1 MIITNVDFKYHVTTL
16 IVRRI
21 KEKGG
26 VKLSWSPVGPPG
38 TEAFLSSCRQDSS
51 LYDLAWDLKGRFEQ
65 LLIKGGTAKK
75 PREVGLKGPRSSS
88 RLGDHLRPCTH
99 PNLVNDPT
107 LGLLG
112 GDT

>member
-51 LYDLAWDLKGRFEQ
+51 LYDLA
-65 LLIKGGTAKK
+65 
-75 PREVGLKGPRSSS
+75 
-88 RLGDHLRPCTH
+88 
-99 PNLVNDPT
+99 
-107 LGLLG
+107 
-112 GDT
+112 